1 MTVEAAV
8 LWDVVE
14 EHLDEATFLLGRW
27 RAAARSPRVT
37 LAGLK
42 RTVEPRLLAHL
53 DGLAVGGSE
62 LAERLLW
69 PLFDKG
75 SKAKAPRAA
84 AAAAALLLDP
94 DLAIRDR
101 LVETLCTTEV
111 APVRQGLA
119 EAFEVSGRADIDE
132 PLRLALYATAEI
144 PAQIALLSV
153 LGARRVDPGPILATL
168 LARPEPELLEAAL
181 RAATAAADRGL
192 CRDHVETSLAH
203 EIPAVRAAA
212 LRTGLVWNLRAAWQ
226 TCLQGARDGLS
237 KPMLYLAL
245 LGDKR
250 DLATLLDALRTP
262 ERRLA
267 ALFALG
273 FSGRV
278 EAVEAC
284 LPLVADADP
293 NTAKLA
299 VEAIAAVTGLPL
311 YQPSFVAPPEE
322 EADEPPPLEEDLTI
336 DLTPKPID
344 ELPRPNG
351 AAVTKWWSERRS
363 RFDAGRRYLR
373 GMLLSSQAAELALAE
388 GPLRRAGVLATELAI
403 RSGGRALLPALRVDQ
418 PKATIPADVAL
429 HREPG
434 WL

>member
-1 MTVEAAV
+1 MTVEASV

-14 EHLDEATFLLGRW
+14 EHLDEATFLLQSW
-27 RAAARSPRVT
+27 RTAVRSPRAT

-42 RTVEPRLLAHL
+42 RTVEPRLLAQL
-53 DGLAVGGSE
+53 DGLALGGRE
-62 LAERLLW
+62 VAERLLW
-69 PLFDKG
+69 PLFDKE
-75 SKAKAPRAA
+75 SEAKAPKVA

-94 DLAIRDR
+94 DLALRDR
-101 LVETLCTTEV
+101 LVETLGTTEV

-119 EAFEVSGRADIDE
+119 EAFELSARADIDE
-132 PLRLALYATAEI
+132 PLRVALYATDAA

-153 LGARRVDPGPILATL
+153 LAARRVDPGPILATL
-168 LARPEPELLEAAL
+168 LARPEPDLLEAAL
-181 RAATAAADRGL
+181 RAATAAADRGR
-192 CRDHVETSLAH
+192 CRDRVETSLAH
-203 EIPAVRAAA
+203 ESPAVRAAA
-212 LRTGLVWNLRAAWQ
+212 LRTGLVWSLRAAWQ
-226 TCLQGARDGLS
+226 TCLQGARDGLAE
-237 KPMLYLAL
+237 PMLFLAL

-250 DLATLLDALRTP
+250 DLATLIDALRIK

-284 LPLVADADP
+284 LALVTDADP
-293 NTAKLA
+293 NAAKLA

-311 YQPSFVAPPEE
+311 YEPSFVAPPEE

-344 ELPRPNG
+344 ELPRPDG

-363 RFDAGRRYLR
+363 SFDAGRRYLR
-373 GMLLSSQAAELALAE
+373 GMLLSSQAAELSLAE
-388 GPLRRAGVLATELAI
+388 GPLRRAGVLATEIAI
-403 RSGGRALLPALRVDQ
+403 RSGGRVLLPALRVDQ
-418 PKATIPADVAL
+418 PKATVPADLAL